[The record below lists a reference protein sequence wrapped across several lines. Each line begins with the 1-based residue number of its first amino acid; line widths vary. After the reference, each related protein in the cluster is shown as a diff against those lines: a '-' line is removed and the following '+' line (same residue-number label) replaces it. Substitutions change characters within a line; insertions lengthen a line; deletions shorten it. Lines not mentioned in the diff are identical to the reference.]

1 MWKPSTATLAV
12 WIALGIGCANHE
24 SSRVDVLI
32 RNARVYTVDDSQPW
46 AEAVAIRGDRIVWVG
61 SDAEADQQHDD
72 RTRVIDAEG
81 RLLLPGF
88 IDSHNHIRY
97 GNEPNSLNLQGAE
110 SLEEIRDQI
119 REYARANPEL
129 PWIGGGGWAYTA
141 LPGDGLPRAEYLIGL
156 TDERPA

>member
-1 MWKPSTATLAV
+1 MRQECTMWKPSIVTRAV
-12 WIALGIGCANHE
+12 WIALAIACASHE
-24 SSRVDVLI
+24 SSRVDVVI

-61 SDAEADQQHDD
+61 SDAEADRQRGD

-97 GNEPNSLNLQGAE
+97 GNDPNSLDLQSAAK
-110 SLEEIRDQI
+110 
-119 REYARANPEL
+119 RERSAVAM
-129 PWIGGGGWAYTA
+129 
-141 LPGDGLPRAEYLIGL
+141 EYRQQG
-156 TDERPA
+156 RGVQ